1 MTCLKI
7 CLVCSTSNSG
17 ASVGGGDRHL
27 SSPPSKYSKTEGRG
41 HLDSPAAHPLLFLA
55 FWLSPRDKWLTEK
68 DSFIMRIIYDLFQLY
83 DIAMLALLHDRDLAL
98 DLVLGGPQLLRHGTG
113 PDAGVRSPSV
123 VLLCVHA

>member
-1 MTCLKI
+1 M
-7 CLVCSTSNSG
+7 
-17 ASVGGGDRHL
+17 

-41 HLDSPAAHPLLFLA
+41 SFRRPAAHPLLFLA
-55 FWLSPRDKWLTEK
+55 SGFPPGERTNWLTEK
-68 DSFIMRIIYDLFQLY
+68 DSFIMRVIYDLFQLY

-113 PDAGVRSPSV
+113 PDASVRSPSV